1 MIWKSFEI
9 NPTPKTNQNVM
20 SRRKS
25 VTHFVAVNDLE
36 QPPSE
41 QEGLLIEVPKKGGDI
56 PSNREQ
62 ALQIILKKW
71 EKGEI
76 EADLFP
82 NGLSEENI
90 FYVPP
95 DSPRLQKSEAQKESH
110 PLAPIVEGAQE
121 IIHLTKL
128 QLEVQQAAEEATP
141 YVPIIEA
148 ILSGTRPLNSSERKI
163 ARDKKY
169 AKVISRLGEMVA
181 SQSDYRESCTG
192 NAKLILNAI
201 RWQCEQGVKVDL
213 ESQNLDVDQVEK

>member
-1 MIWKSFEI
+1 MPRS
-9 NPTPKTNQNVM
+9 
-20 SRRKS
+20 KS

-41 QEGLLIEVPKKGGDI
+41 QEGLLIEVPHKGGDI
-56 PSNREQ
+56 PSNREK
-62 ALQIILKKW
+62 AIQIVMKKW

-82 NGLSEENI
+82 NGLSAENI

-95 DSPRLQKSEAQKESH
+95 DSPRLQKSEAKKESH
-110 PLAPIVEGAQE
+110 PIPPIVEGAQE

-128 QLEVQQAAEEATP
+128 QLEVQEAAEEAAP

-148 ILSGTRPLNSSERKI
+148 ILSGTRPLSSSEREI

-169 AKVISRLGEMVA
+169 AKAIAKLGEMVA
-181 SQSDYRESCTG
+181 SQSDYRESCKG

-201 RWQCEQGVKVDL
+201 AWQCEQGVKASP
-213 ESQNLDVDQVEK
+213 ESQSTDIDEVGE

>member
-1 MIWKSFEI
+1 M
-9 NPTPKTNQNVM
+9 PQN
-20 SRRKS
+20 KS
-25 VTHFVAVNDLE
+25 VTHFIAVNDLE
-36 QPPSE
+36 QSPSE

-62 ALQIILKKW
+62 ALQIVLKKW

-76 EADLFP
+76 ESNLFP
-82 NGLSEENI
+82 NGLREENI

-95 DSPRLQKSEAQKESH
+95 DSPRLHKSEAQKESH
-110 PLAPIVEGAQE
+110 PIPPIVEGAQE

-128 QLEVQQAAEEATP
+128 QLEVQKAAEEAAP

-148 ILSGTRPLNSSERKI
+148 ILSGTRPLNSSEREI

-169 AKVISRLGEMVA
+169 GKVISRLGEMVA

-201 RWQCEQGVKVDL
+201 RWQCDQGIKTDL
-213 ESQNLDVDQVEK
+213 ESQSIDVDQIEK